1 MKRFLAFLLS
11 LILVLS
17 MCGCGI
23 TEVQAPAT
31 DPSVTTVPSETT
43 EDLAAGAEAVLAE
56 IAQYHSVSD
65 DFDDVILTQV
75 PDAFMLVDYRAAC
88 WTFFLVMSDGIE
100 YIVIIDDTDNHIT
113 SISYWDPEQNTTGPN
128 IYKDTE

>member
-23 TEVQAPAT
+23 TEVQAPIT
-31 DPSVTTVPSETT
+31 EPSVTTVPSETT
-43 EDLAAGAEAVLAE
+43 ENLTAGAEAVLAE
-56 IAQYHSVSD
+56 IAQSHSVSD

-75 PDAFMLVDYRAAC
+75 PDAFMLVDYRATC

-100 YIVIIDDTDNHIT
+100 YKVIISDVDNHIT
-113 SISYWDPEQNTTGPN
+113 AIYYWDPEQNTTGPN

>member
-17 MCGCGI
+17 MCGCVI
-23 TEVQAPAT
+23 TEVHAPTAE
-31 DPSVTTVPSETT
+31 PQVTTVPSETT
-43 EDLAAGAEAVLAE
+43 EDLTAGAEAVLAE

-100 YIVIIDDTDNHIT
+100 YKVVIDDTDNHIT
-113 SISYWDPEQNTTGPN
+113 SISYWDPEQNTDGPN
-128 IYKDTE
+128 IYKYAE

>member
-23 TEVQAPAT
+23 TEVHAPTAE
-31 DPSVTTVPSETT
+31 PQVTTVPSETT
-43 EDLAAGAEAVLAE
+43 ENLTAGAEAVLAE

-113 SISYWDPEQNTTGPN
+113 SISYWDPEQNTDGPN

>member
-11 LILVLS
+11 LILALS
-17 MCGCGI
+17 VCGCGI
-23 TEVQAPAT
+23 TEVQAPTAE
-31 DPSVTTVPSETT
+31 PSVTTVPSETT
-43 EDLAAGAEAVLAE
+43 EDLTAGAEAVLAE

-75 PDAFMLVDYRAAC
+75 PDAFMLVDYRASC

-100 YIVIIDDTDNHIT
+100 YKVIISDVDNHIT

>member
-23 TEVQAPAT
+23 TEVQAPTAES
-31 DPSVTTVPSETT
+31 SVTTVPSETT
-43 EDLAAGAEAVLAE
+43 EDLTAGAEAVLAE

-75 PDAFMLVDYRAAC
+75 PDAFMLVDYRASC

-100 YIVIIDDTDNHIT
+100 YKVVISDVDNHIT
-113 SISYWDPEQNTTGPN
+113 AIYYWDPEQNTSGPN

>member
-11 LILVLS
+11 LILALS
-17 MCGCGI
+17 MCGCGV
-23 TEVQAPAT
+23 TKVHAPAT
-31 DPSVTTVPSETT
+31 EPSVTTAPSETT

>member
-31 DPSVTTVPSETT
+31 EPSVTTVPSETT
-43 EDLAAGAEAVLAE
+43 EDLTAGAEAVLAE

-65 DFDDVILTQV
+65 DFDDVILAQV

-100 YIVIIDDTDNHIT
+100 YKVVISDVDNHIT
-113 SISYWDPEQNTTGPN
+113 SISYWDPEQNTDGPN

>member
-11 LILVLS
+11 LILALS

-23 TEVQAPAT
+23 TEIQAPTAE
-31 DPSVTTVPSETT
+31 PSVTTVPSETT
-43 EDLAAGAEAVLAE
+43 EDLTAGAEAVLAE

-65 DFDDVILTQV
+65 DFDDVILAQV
-75 PDAFMLVDYRAAC
+75 PDAFMLVDYRATC

>member
-23 TEVQAPAT
+23 TEVQAPT
-31 DPSVTTVPSETT
+31 TEPSVTTVPSETT
-43 EDLAAGAEAVLAE
+43 ENLTAGAEAVLAE
-56 IAQYHSVSD
+56 IAQSHSVSD

-75 PDAFMLVDYRAAC
+75 PDAFMLVDYRATC

-100 YIVIIDDTDNHIT
+100 YKVIISDVDNHIT
-113 SISYWDPEQNTTGPN
+113 AIYYWDPEQNTTGPN

>member
-11 LILVLS
+11 LILALS

-23 TEVQAPAT
+23 TEVQAPTAE
-31 DPSVTTVPSETT
+31 PSVTTVPSETT
-43 EDLAAGAEAVLAE
+43 EDLTAGAEAVLAE
-56 IAQYHSVSD
+56 IAQYYSVSD
-65 DFDDVILTQV
+65 DFDDVILAQV
-75 PDAFMLVDYRAAC
+75 PDAFMLVDYRATC

>member
-11 LILVLS
+11 LILALS

-23 TEVQAPAT
+23 TEVQAPT
-31 DPSVTTVPSETT
+31 TEPSVTTIPSETT
-43 EDLAAGAEAVLAE
+43 EDLTAGAEAVLAE
-56 IAQYHSVSD
+56 IAQYHTVSD

-100 YIVIIDDTDNHIT
+100 YQVIIDDTDNHIT
-113 SISYWDPEQNTTGPN
+113 AIYYWYPEDNTHGPT
-128 IYKDTE
+128 IYTDNE

>member
-11 LILVLS
+11 LILALS
-17 MCGCGI
+17 MCGCAV
-23 TEVQAPAT
+23 TEVHAPT
-31 DPSVTTVPSETT
+31 TEPVVTTVPSETT
-43 EDLAAGAEAVLAE
+43 EDLTADAEAVLAE

-65 DFDDVILTQV
+65 DFDDIILTQV

-128 IYKDTE
+128 IYKYAE

>member
-17 MCGCGI
+17 LCGCGI

-31 DPSVTTVPSETT
+31 EPSITTVPSETT
-43 EDLAAGAEAVLAE
+43 EDLTAGAEAVLAE

-65 DFDDVILTQV
+65 DFDDIILTQV

-100 YIVIIDDTDNHIT
+100 YQVIIDDTDHHIT